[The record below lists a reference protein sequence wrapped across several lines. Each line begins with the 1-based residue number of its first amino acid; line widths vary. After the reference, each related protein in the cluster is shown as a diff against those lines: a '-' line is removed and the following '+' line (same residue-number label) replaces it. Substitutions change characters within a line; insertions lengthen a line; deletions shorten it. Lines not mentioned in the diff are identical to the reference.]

1 VDQSDALTSLVN
13 LSEGR
18 TEARDRA
25 YLGGKLADQL
35 RVQERSRRPLGPAS
49 VPTDSL
55 RANPHNPRMLFDELP
70 LRTLQASI
78 QQVGILVPLTVYQ
91 EKGSAHYT
99 ILDGQRRWICAQ
111 RLGLPEVPINEV
123 AEPTVAQNI
132 VTMFQIHKLRKDWE
146 LMPTALK
153 VGVLMNVLHESRE
166 KQLAEL
172 TELDVAVVTLCKKLL
187 WYPKK
192 YQDTMLYSDPRDR
205 IKADFFIELYVILTD
220 RLVSRL
226 PWFERDEIIDRFLH
240 KFQNKL
246 SDFKAVTDFRKIK
259 QYITIAKSAGK
270 EELIY
275 EKLQKFIYDDNLS
288 ISSLEID
295 TARIHREAQELTR
308 SVSAIAD
315 NIRKLDAREF
325 LGEQELWS
333 ELERL
338 LRVVQRQLDAA
349 DRRT

>member
-1 VDQSDALTSLVN
+1 
-13 LSEGR
+13 
-18 TEARDRA
+18 
-25 YLGGKLADQL
+25 
-35 RVQERSRRPLGPAS
+35 
-49 VPTDSL
+49 
-55 RANPHNPRMLFDELP
+55 M
-70 LRTLQASI
+70 
-78 QQVGILVPLTVYQ
+78 
-91 EKGSAHYT
+91 
-99 ILDGQRRWICAQ
+99 
-111 RLGLPEVPINEV
+111 
-123 AEPTVAQNI
+123 
-132 VTMFQIHKLRKDWE
+132 
-146 LMPTALK
+146 
-153 VGVLMNVLHESRE
+153 
-166 KQLAEL
+166 
-172 TELDVAVVTLCKKLL
+172 
-187 WYPKK
+187 
-192 YQDTMLYSDPRDR
+192 
-205 IKADFFIELYVILTD
+205 ILTD

-270 EELIY
+270 EELIS